1 MRKTE
6 FANGEYYHIFNRGV
20 DKRKIFSDKYDLQR
34 FFQSMK
40 EFNTLEPIGSIY
52 ENSFNKDKD
61 KNHQLG
67 SSASKL
73 VEFIAYCLNPN
84 HYHFILK
91 QVSEKGIEKIMHK
104 LGGGFAKYFNQK
116 YKRTGALFQGSFKAV
131 HIDSNEQLL
140 YVSSYVNLN
149 FKVHQLGCG
158 APKLELGLVKSSWGE
173 YVGEDATKSKEGFCK
188 KDIILGQFKNKN
200 EYKKYALKSLDL
212 ILENKEREKEDNIE
226 EKKEIKNLFLE

>member
-52 ENSFNKDKD
+52 ENSFEKDK
-61 KNHQLG
+61 HQLECG
-67 SSASKL
+67 APKL
-73 VEFIAYCLNPN
+73 VEFVAYCLNPN

-116 YKRTGALFQGSFKAV
+116 YKRTGALFQGRFKAV
-131 HIDSNEQLL
+131 HINSNEQLL
-140 YVSSYVNLN
+140 YMSSYVNLN
-149 FKVHQLGCG
+149 FKVHQLGCR

-188 KDIILGQFKNKN
+188 KDIILGQFKNRN
-200 EYKKYALKSLDL
+200 EYKKYALESLEL
-212 ILENKEREKEDNIE
+212 ILENKEREKEE
-226 EKKEIKNLFLE
+226 EVEEEREILFLE

>member
-1 MRKTE
+1 MRNIE
-6 FANGEYYHIFNRGV
+6 LANDEYYHVFNRGV

-40 EFNTLEPIGSIY
+40 EFNTIEPIGSIY
-52 ENSFNKDKD
+52 ENSFEKT
-61 KNHQLG
+61 KNPQLG
-67 SSASKL
+67 CGAPKL
-73 VEFIAYCLNPN
+73 VEFVCYCLNPN

-91 QVSEKGIEKIMHK
+91 QVKEKGIEKFMHK
-104 LGGGFAKYFNQK
+104 LGGGYSKYFNQK

-158 APKLELGLVKSSWGE
+158 APKLMWKGSWDE
-173 YVGEDATKSKEGFCK
+173 YVENNKENFCE
-188 KDIILGQFKNKN
+188 KDIIINQFKNIN
-200 EYKKYALKSLDL
+200 EYKKYAFESLDL
-212 ILENKEREKEDNIE
+212 ILENKKREREYVAE
-226 EKKEIKNLFLE
+226 ETKGNVQELFLE